1 MKRSRPDS
9 TQVEL
14 FDGVWQPPRRPYR
27 LRVNDLFRSEGKLC
41 RVIRVSECAAVVLMN
56 MPVRLFKTRFDREV
70 MFRRPPTLFRISP
83 NAEVQ
88 LLNRKETR

>member
-9 TQVEL
+9 RQPEL
-14 FDGVWQPPRRPYR
+14 FRETWLPLRHPFR
-27 LRVNDLFRSEGKLC
+27 LQVNDLFRSEGKLC

-56 MPVRLFKTRFDREV
+56 LPARVFTTRFDKAV
-70 MFRRPPTLFRISP
+70 QFRRPPTVFRISP

-88 LLNRKETR
+88 LLNRPNV

>member
-9 TQVEL
+9 RQAEL
-14 FDGVWQPPRRPYR
+14 FREPWEPLRHPYR

-56 MPVRLFKTRFDREV
+56 LPVRLFKTRFDREV

-88 LLNRKETR
+88 LLNRKQT